1 MFTLDWFGPNH
12 VSNSAVAS
20 IWACRAAP
28 YTKPTSESQKGEALN
43 IPAQQPERLLY
54 ENIM

>member
-1 MFTLDWFGPNH
+1 MFRLDWFGPDS
-12 VSNSAVAS
+12 VRKLAITS
-20 IWACRAAP
+20 IQARWAAP

-43 IPAQQPERLLY
+43 ILAQQPVRLLY